1 MKQIFVDDQYDY
13 DYQEVDG
20 VHTLYYSNSSS
31 WTNHTRGEIALQI
44 EDHGNGLSI
53 QEFKKEID
61 YSEASQLLILLKII
75 EEPTKYEIGKKE
87 LL

>member
-20 VHTLYYSNSSS
+20 MHTLYYSNSSS
-31 WTNHTRGEIALQI
+31 WTSHVRGEIALQI

-53 QEFKKEID
+53 KRFEID